1 VGVVHIAAPRS
12 QLTMARS
19 ASDGRHVTRRVP
31 RGIVAASALVLLSL
45 LAACGGR
52 SRANVIKVD
61 VPSIEPQRV
70 PIRTL
75 EPAPAPTPSPS
86 PSPTAVPTASP
97 VPMPPPRAA
106 TITSAAGSQKGDV
119 GSYCWSEH
127 VGGPSTCYTNDA
139 PTQPDVLMVKSKEK
153 VILRIDAAASP
164 DDESIR
170 PFQGSRS
177 GFPDQQIEPALE
189 TELTIDLPDGTWS
202 MDLCAAWHGRG
213 QPICWLFK
221 LKVGS

>member
-1 VGVVHIAAPRS
+1 
-12 QLTMARS
+12 M
-19 ASDGRHVTRRVP
+19 RRT
-31 RGIVAASALVLLSL
+31 ASAGSTPARRGPPLLIAVALLFPLVL

-52 SRANVIKVD
+52 SRANVIKVN

-70 PIRTL
+70 AIQTL
-75 EPAPAPTPSPS
+75 EPAPPPTPSPT
-86 PSPTAVPTASP
+86 PSPTPIPTASP
-97 VPMPPPRAA
+97 VPVPPPRAA
-106 TITSAAGSQKGDV
+106 TITAAAGSQQGDV
-119 GSYCWSEH
+119 GSYCWSDQ
-127 VGGPSTCYTNDA
+127 VGGPSKCYTNDA
-139 PTQPDVLMVKSKEK
+139 QSHASVLAVKAKEK
-153 VILRIDAAASP
+153 VILRIDAGISP

-177 GFPDQQIEPALE
+177 GYPDQSIEPALE

-221 LKVGS
+221 IKVAS

>member
-1 VGVVHIAAPRS
+1 MHR
-12 QLTMARS
+12 LHT
-19 ASDGRHVTRRVP
+19 TRWIPLLLVP
-31 RGIVAASALVLLSL
+31 LLL

-61 VPSIEPQRV
+61 VPTIEPRRIA
-70 PIRTL
+70 IRTL
-75 EPAPAPTPSPS
+75 EPAPPPTPSPS
-86 PSPTAVPTASP
+86 PSPTPLASPSP
-97 VPMPPPRAA
+97 VPIPPPRAA
-106 TITSAAGSQKGDV
+106 TITSAAGTQKGDP
-119 GSYCWSEH
+119 GSFCWSDQ
-127 VGGPSTCYTNDA
+127 VGGPSQCFTNDA
-139 PTQPDVLMVKSKEK
+139 PSQSSVLDVKRKEK
-153 VILRIDAAASP
+153 VILRISAGIPP

-177 GFPDQQIEPALE
+177 GYPDQQIQPALE

-221 LKVGS
+221 LKVATPST

>member
-1 VGVVHIAAPRS
+1 VGVVHIVAPRS
-12 QLTMARS
+12 QLTMGRATSAGAPVRRAAR
-19 ASDGRHVTRRVP
+19 
-31 RGIVAASALVLLSL
+31 LLPLIGLLL

-61 VPSIEPQRV
+61 VPTLEPERV
-70 PIRTL
+70 AIQTL
-75 EPAPAPTPSPS
+75 EPAPPASASPTPSPT
-86 PSPTAVPTASP
+86 PVPTASP
-97 VPMPPPRAA
+97 VPVAPPRAA
-106 TITSAAGSQKGDV
+106 TVTSAAGSQAGDV
-119 GSYCWSEH
+119 GSYCWSEQ
-127 VGGPSTCYTNDA
+127 VGGPSKCYTNDA
-139 PTQPDVLMVKSKEK
+139 PSQATVLAVKAKEK
-153 VILRIDAAASP
+153 VILRIDAAIPP

-177 GFPDQQIEPALE
+177 GYPDQSIDPALE

-221 LKVGS
+221 IKVGS